1 MNLRFKKALCII
13 DVQNDFCS
21 GGALAVPEGDEVV
34 PVLNEYID
42 FFVKS
47 SFPIF
52 ASRDWH
58 PNETKHF
65 KNYGGFWP
73 EHCVQNTKG
82 AQFHPRLKLPENAI
96 IISAGLNFDEDGYSI
111 FEGVDS
117 RGIEFPRVLEDLNI
131 KELYIGGLAT
141 DYCVKHS
148 VLDALKSGF
157 KVYLLTDAVKGVN
170 INPADSKE
178 ALMEMMSN
186 GASMAI
192 FEELSKE
199 NW

>member
-13 DVQNDFCS
+13 DVQNDFCF

-34 PVLNEYID
+34 PVLNKYID
-42 FFVKS
+42 FFVKNNL
-47 SFPIF
+47 PVF

-58 PNETKHF
+58 PDKTKHF
-65 KNYGGFWP
+65 KTYGGLWP

-82 AQFHPRLKLPENAI
+82 AQFHPQLQLPEHAI
-96 IISAGLNFDEDGYSI
+96 IISAGLNPDEDGYSV

-117 RGIEFPRVLEDLNI
+117 KGIGFSKVLKEFNVE
-131 KELYIGGLAT
+131 ELYIGGLAT

-157 KVYLLTDAVKGVN
+157 KVYVLMDAVKGVN
-170 INPADSKE
+170 INPDDSENAIKE
-178 ALMEMMSN
+178 MLDS
-186 GASMAI
+186 GASKITLDEM
-192 FEELSKE
+192 FKE
-199 NW
+199 F